1 MEPHLPINSLEAL
14 GYSDFFRSQ
23 IDAQARAAGWRPGR
37 VVAQHRGE
45 WEVATEGKIV
55 RAILPGR
62 AYEEQD
68 RSGASRSAQ
77 PTVGDWVLLSES
89 PSGQLSVIER
99 TLTRRTL
106 LERGAA
112 GRRRLPQTIVANV
125 DVVVVVCAFSPPGT
139 EEAVERRV
147 LNPRRIERY
156 LAAIAQGGA
165 EGWIA
170 LNKADLTPE
179 APRITEEL
187 RTRFAPHPVL
197 MTSTTTPGGLDE
209 LRRRLTPGQ
218 TVGFVGL
225 SGVGKSSLVN
235 GLLGRAVQRTGEERR
250 YDARGRHTTTHRE
263 LFATDS
269 GVLLVDTPG
278 MREFAL
284 YADDDEP
291 GGFEDLAELAKACR
305 FRNCKHDTEPGCA
318 VTAAVACG
326 ELSADRLRSY
336 RQLVEELSS
345 SRRSGPRSGQHALA
359 RRARRRRPQP
369 GVAKRR

>member
-1 MEPHLPINSLEAL
+1 M
-14 GYSDFFRSQ
+14 
-23 IDAQARAAGWRPGR
+23 
-37 VVAQHRGE
+37 
-45 WEVATEGKIV
+45 ATEGKVV

-62 AYEEQD
+62 VYDEQD
-68 RSGASRSAQ
+68 RSGALRSAQ

-89 PSGQLSVIER
+89 PIGRLSVIER
-99 TLTRRTL
+99 TLTRRTF

-139 EEAVERRV
+139 DEAVERRA

-156 LAAIAQGGA
+156 LVAVAQGRA

-179 APRITEEL
+179 ASRLTEEL
-187 RTRFAPHPVL
+187 RARFAPHPV
-197 MTSTTTPGGLDE
+197 MTTSATTPDGLDA

-235 GLLGRAVQRTGEERR
+235 GLLGRTVQRTGEERR
-250 YDARGRHTTTHRE
+250 QDARGRHTTTHRE
-263 LFATDS
+263 LFATES

-284 YADDDEP
+284 CVDDDEP
-291 GGFEDLAELAKACR
+291 GGFDDLAALAQTCR
-305 FRNCKHDTEPGCA
+305 FRDCKHDVEPGCA
-318 VTAAVACG
+318 VTAAVARG
-326 ELSADRLRSY
+326 ELSSDRLQSY
-336 RQLVEELSS
+336 RRLVEELGS
-345 SRRSGPRSGQHALA
+345 SRQRSPRSSQHTLPG
-359 RRARRRRPQP
+359 RARQRRPQP
-369 GVAKRR
+369 DAAKRR

>member
-1 MEPHLPINSLEAL
+1 MEPHLPINSLAAL
-14 GYSDFFRSQ
+14 GYSDFFRAQ
-23 IDAQARAAGWRPGR
+23 ADAEARAAGWLPGR

-45 WEVATEGKIV
+45 WDVATEGRVV

-62 AYEEQD
+62 AYDEQD

-89 PSGQLSVIER
+89 PTGRLSVIER
-99 TLTRRTL
+99 TLTRRTI

-139 EEAVERRV
+139 DEAVERRS

-156 LAAIAQGGA
+156 LVAIAQGRA
-165 EGWIA
+165 EGWIL

-179 APRITEEL
+179 APRLTEEL
-187 RTRFAPHPVL
+187 RARFAPHPVM

-209 LRRRLTPGQ
+209 LRHRLTPGQ

-235 GLLGRAVQRTGEERR
+235 ELLGRTVQRTGEERR
-250 YDARGRHTTTHRE
+250 QDARGRHTTTHRE
-263 LFATDS
+263 LFATES

-284 YADDDEP
+284 CADDEEP
-291 GGFEDLAELAKACR
+291 GGFDDLAALAQACR
-305 FRNCKHDTEPGCA
+305 FRDCKHDAEPGCA
-318 VTAAVACG
+318 VTAAVARG
-326 ELSADRLRSY
+326 ELSSDRLQSY
-336 RQLVEELSS
+336 RRLAEELAS
-345 SRRSGPRSGQHALA
+345 SRPPSPRGGQHAPA
-359 RRARRRRPQP
+359 RRARKRPQP
-369 GVAKRR
+369 GAAKRR